1 MTAMIF
7 SAGLI
12 AGISIVGL
20 LSFTK
25 GPASSAPDGGMVPI
39 TAQTANMYLKNYLAD
54 AAPVNVKIKGI
65 TIDRSQL
72 EAMNAI
78 FKENPALAGF
88 RVYMGKDQAARHT
101 GIVVGVDANGKD
113 AFKNTIFNTDSQ
125 NLSICPPICDSQSP
139 IVAE

>member
-1 MTAMIF
+1 MVF

-25 GPASSAPDGGMVPI
+25 GPAAPVPDGGMVPV
-39 TAQTANMYLKNYLAD
+39 TAETAKMYVKNYLAD
-54 AAPVNVKIKGI
+54 AAPVNVKIKGF
-65 TIDRSQL
+65 TIDKSQL

-88 RVYMGKDQAARHT
+88 RVYMGKDQAARRT
-101 GIVVGVDANGKD
+101 GIVVGSDATGKD
-113 AFKNTIFNTDSQ
+113 AYKNTIFSTDSQ
-125 NLSICPPICDSQSP
+125 NLSICPPICDSHSP
-139 IVAE
+139 IAAE